1 MYGRRDYLVCTDG
14 KLPTYHLR
22 HIMIDKTLSPVGS
35 IWGKI
40 KPAYTPTLRILYLY
54 HAQQEQARKSLFN
67 PTYSSRQPNVI
78 IT

>member
-1 MYGRRDYLVCTDG
+1 
-14 KLPTYHLR
+14 
-22 HIMIDKTLSPVGS
+22 MIDKTLSPVGS